1 MSNTKIVDNVK
12 KHFGRLVISAMF
24 LSLAV
29 VINTFTEIAIPLFG
43 ADGMQVKLGGIFT
56 AFPAFLFGPVY
67 GGIVCACSDII
78 GAFIKPTGA
87 YVPWFTLT
95 AFLAGFLKGLV
106 FMLLKNRN
114 AKWLKTALAVLVA
127 LAAFMGIFSY
137 VSIKN
142 DKIYDGAFASSENVL
157 SAQEL
162 LDNRESYS
170 APTRLAIKYALSNA
184 QRQSIPAIKD
194 GQTEA
199 EYAETL
205 AKYETLDN
213 NGEEIYILKSK
224 FAPALASTI
233 NIIAP
238 TMISFSVL
246 GGILL
251 VFMIVV
257 ERKYKLGGFASKIFL
272 SVLVAELV
280 QTSINSALLI
290 SLYTKTYG
298 NFSYALFNTPRVLEG
313 ILMSIILSYFI
324 YVLYQVYDSK
334 IKGKLRII

>member
-1 MSNTKIVDNVK
+1 MSNTKASDSVK

-24 LSLAV
+24 LALAV

-43 ADGMQVKLGGIFT
+43 ADGMQVKFGGVFT

-67 GGIVCACSDII
+67 GGLVCAASDII

-87 YVPWFTLT
+87 YVPWFTVT
-95 AFLAGFLKGLV
+95 AFIAGFLKGLV
-106 FMLLKNRN
+106 FMLVKNRN
-114 AKWLKTALAVLVA
+114 VKWLKIVIAVMVA
-127 LAAFMGIFSY
+127 LAAFVGIFSFA
-137 VSIKN
+137 SIKN

-157 SAQEL
+157 PAQEI
-162 LDNRESYS
+162 LDNRENYS
-170 APTRLAIKYALSNA
+170 LPTRLAVEYAFSNA
-184 QRQSIPAIKD
+184 ERQLPAIKD
-194 GQTEA
+194 GETEA
-199 EYAETL
+199 EYAERL
-205 AKYETLDN
+205 LKYETLDN
-213 NGEEIYILKSK
+213 GGEEMHILKSK

-238 TMISFSVL
+238 TMIAFAAL
-246 GGILL
+246 GCILL
-251 VFMIVV
+251 VFMMLV
-257 ERKYKLGGFASKIFL
+257 EKKYQLGGFASKIFL

-290 SLYTKTYG
+290 NLYTGTYK

-313 ILMSIILSYFI
+313 ILMSMILSYFI

-334 IKGKLRII
+334 IKGKLRMI